1 MAKKNNRKGR
11 IGSALSIV
19 ALSAVAIGAGA
30 SGSTAQASI
39 APQDIAGEVR
49 TYRIPAGSMTNA
61 LNAIADLNGLQL
73 LYDAGVTQRLKSAG
87 LRGKYSVKESLD
99 RLLAGT
105 GLGYRLAANRRTVS
119 IQLAQAATGTQSD
132 APPVA
137 LPTIDVEGAGGG
149 LGGRFTGYSVDLTKP
164 AASTKSKIPLLQN
177 PVSVSVVP
185 RELMDD
191 QQAVSLQDALLG
203 NVSGVQSV
211 GSFYDQFIIRGFP
224 VGALTYR
231 NSLRMFN
238 YFARIQTANI
248 QSIEVL
254 KGPASLL
261 FGQIEPGGL
270 INLVVKRPLAVPY
283 LSIQE
288 QAGSWGTTRTTF
300 DATGPLTDDKTW
312 LYRLNASY
320 LHSDSF
326 RDFVT
331 NQDVFVA
338 PTISFHPIEQFRLN
352 IDGEYQNTIWVTDRS
367 PIPAVGR
374 GPARVPIRR
383 YFGEPAVT
391 KVNPSREERE
401 FIGYDWTFDIT
412 KDWSLTNRFGFA
424 NINFK
429 DRFVSVT
436 AVNDA
441 TGIAQRNV
449 FDGILP
455 SRQTTAANLDL
466 NGRFD
471 TGPFKHTVL
480 IGTDYL
486 VFREY
491 VGGFSGRS
499 LVAGPI
505 NIYAPTYSFSGFVN
519 PGNNFFY
526 GGPTTQKGIYAQDF
540 VSFADD
546 RLHFL
551 FGGRYD
557 WLDQIDGRS
566 FTSQEEA
573 RGLFNPVTGVG
584 RREAFD
590 KAFSPRLGAV
600 VQPTPWL
607 SFYGSFSQSFGATN
621 ALPAPG
627 NPIFPPQKG
636 IQYEGGAKAELLD
649 GRLIA
654 TLSFYDITKSN
665 VVQAIPGTIF
675 SSPVGLVE
683 SKGAEFELSGR
694 IDQNWSLI
702 GTYAYDNARITQ
714 DFTGQQGNR
723 LANVPFNA
731 GSIWVKYD
739 AGGDFRGLSFG
750 GGIQSVGSRQGDNGN
765 SFVLPAYTIANA
777 MVMYQL
783 PPSIAPWMKAL
794 TLQLNVRNLF
804 DTTYYLSAA
813 DRFSIVPGAPRT
825 FLASIRAEF

>member
-1 MAKKNNRKGR
+1 M
-11 IGSALSIV
+11 GSAIAAA
-19 ALSAVAIGAGA
+19 ALGAALTGAG
-30 SGSTAQASI
+30 STGTPAEAAI
-39 APQDIAGEVR
+39 APEER
-49 TYRIPAGSMTNA
+49 TGSAQLYRIPEASLSAA
-61 LNAIADLNGLQL
+61 LNTVTDRNGLRL
-73 LYDAGVTQRLKSAG
+73 SYDAQMTRGMRARLS
-87 LRGKYSVKESLD
+87 GKYTVDGALQK
-99 RLLAGT
+99 LLKGT
-105 GLGYRLAANRRTVS
+105 GLTYRLSPRGEAVS
-119 IQLAQAATGTQSD
+119 IILAQAATGTQSD
-132 APPVA
+132 ASPVA
-137 LPTIDVEGAGGG
+137 LPTIDVEGKNDGP
-149 LGGRFTGYSVDLTKP
+149 GGRFTGYSTDLSKP
-164 AASTKSKIPLLQN
+164 AVSTKSKIPLLQN

-211 GSFYDQFIIRGFP
+211 GNFYDQFIIRGFP

-283 LSIQE
+283 LSLQE
-288 QAGSWGTTRTTF
+288 QAGSWGTTRTTV

-312 LYRLNASY
+312 LYRVNASY

-338 PTISFHPIEQFRLN
+338 PTISYRPIEQFRLN

-374 GPARVPIRR
+374 RPAQVPISR
-383 YFGEPAVT
+383 YFGSPAVT
-391 KVNPSREERE
+391 KANPSREERE

-412 KDWSLTNRFGFA
+412 PNWSLTNRFGFA

-429 DRFVSVT
+429 DRFVSVS
-436 AVNDA
+436 AVNDL

-466 NGRFD
+466 NGQFD
-471 TGPFKHTVL
+471 TGPFNHKVL
-480 IGTDYL
+480 LGTDYL

-491 VGGFSGRS
+491 VGGYEGPSP
-499 LVAGPI
+499 VAGPI
-505 NIYAPTYSFSGFVN
+505 NIYAPTYDFSGFVN
-519 PGNNFFY
+519 PGNNYFY

-546 RLHFL
+546 TLHLL

-557 WLDQIDGRS
+557 WLEQIGGQS

-573 RGLFNPVTGVG
+573 RGPFDAATGTG
-584 RREAFD
+584 RRIAFD

-600 VQPTPWL
+600 VQPAPWL
-607 SFYGSFSQSFGATN
+607 SFYGSFSQSFGASN

-636 IQYEGGAKAELLD
+636 IQYERGAKAELLD

-665 VVQAIPGTIF
+665 VVQLIPGTIF
-675 SSPVGLVE
+675 SRPVGLVE
-683 SKGAEFELSGR
+683 SKGAELEVSGR

-739 AGGDFRGLSFG
+739 ADGNFRGLSLG
-750 GGIQSVGSRQGDNGN
+750 GGIQSVGARLGDNRN
-765 SFVLPAYTIANA
+765 SVVLPAYTIANA
-777 MVMYQL
+777 MVMYRL
-783 PPSIAPWMKAL
+783 PTSIVPWMKAL